1 VSVTPLRA
9 AGTLVAAGLAAA
21 SLALLAP
28 VSNAIVGALG
38 CVLLV
43 VLSVIDLE
51 ERRVPNRLILPG
63 LVAAL
68 VARTALEPSPRW
80 VIGAALTGGVL
91 FVLAALHPAGLGMGD
106 VKLGAFLGAWLAWNG
121 VLALVIGSFAAFVP
135 ALAIIVARGRAARK
149 VAIPFAPFLA
159 IGGVVAVLAGHD
171 IVDWYRSLGS

>member
-1 VSVTPLRA
+1 
-9 AGTLVAAGLAAA
+9 
-21 SLALLAP
+21 
-28 VSNAIVGALG
+28 
-38 CVLLV
+38 
-43 VLSVIDLE
+43 
-51 ERRVPNRLILPG
+51 
-63 LVAAL
+63 
-68 VARTALEPSPRW
+68 